1 MPARDDDA
9 AIIRPA
15 RKAIPD
21 RIKLEIYIRQM
32 GRCADTGQR
41 LASIWRCEFDHRP
54 PLALRA
60 IADDGSD
67 FVPAQLDP
75 DYIAALHPDAHRA
88 KTSEDQTRI
97 AKAKRLA
104 AKGGLSK
111 RTGDRES
118 GSRQSRWPKRA
129 FPKRPK

>member
-1 MPARDDDA
+1 MTGT
-9 AIIRPA
+9 RPA

-21 RIKLEIYIRQM
+21 RIKLEIFVRQM
-32 GRCADTGQR
+32 GRCALTGRR
-41 LASIWRCEFDHRP
+41 LASIYHAEWDHYPALELRP
-54 PLALRA
+54 VAPSGE
-60 IADDGSD
+60 DYE
-67 FVPAQLDP
+67 PAQLDP
-75 DYIAALHPDAHRA
+75 AYIQALHPDAHRA

-111 RTGDRES
+111 RTGDRDS
-118 GSRQSRWPKRA
+118 GSRQSRWPRRA